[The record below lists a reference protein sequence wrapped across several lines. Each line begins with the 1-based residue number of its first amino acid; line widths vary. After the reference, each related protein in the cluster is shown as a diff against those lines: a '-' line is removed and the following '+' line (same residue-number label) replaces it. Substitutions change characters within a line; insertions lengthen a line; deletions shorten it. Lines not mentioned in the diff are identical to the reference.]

1 MRNGLSRLKIKSKI
15 MTKQKREDE
24 LVFLPL
30 GGSGEIGM
38 NLNLFGFGPEHNRKW
53 IIVDMGVTFGNADTP
68 GVDII
73 MPNIDFIEEN
83 RKDILGIV
91 LTHAHEDH
99 MGALARL
106 WDRIRCP
113 VWATPFTMYLVKD
126 RLAEVGLLDQ
136 VPLNVVELGGSIEI
150 GPFEVDLITL
160 THSIPEPN
168 ALAIRTPLGTIL
180 HTGDWKI
187 DEAPQIG
194 APVDEAALR
203 KLGDEGVLTMICDST
218 NVFSPGEAGSEEGV
232 REELN
237 TLIAEY
243 KGRGIAVASFASNV
257 ARMESVM
264 MAAKMNGRSVCLMG
278 RSMKRMTAAAKSVGL
293 LADTGVLLTEDEAQ
307 SMSPGNVLYLCTGSQ
322 GEPRAALS
330 RIAHGE
336 HRTLKFKKGDV
347 VIFSSKIIPG
357 NEKGIFAL
365 QNALADDGV
374 EIITEKMRDIHVS
387 GHPCRDELAKM
398 YEWVRPQT
406 AVPVHGERRHLL
418 EHAKLAKT
426 LGVKRSLAPR
436 NGEMILL
443 APKGPQ
449 VIDIVASGRLHQDGK
464 DIVDASDDGL
474 RLRRKMAFAGHVSV
488 SLVVD
493 SKGKLISGPEPRVS
507 GFPEG
512 HKGALMDD
520 LLDSI
525 ADVAESAF
533 HTLSPRAKKDEDAI
547 EDRVAA
553 KVKRMIRNRTG
564 KRSLVEVTAH
574 KVK

>member
-1 MRNGLSRLKIKSKI
+1 
-15 MTKQKREDE
+15 MTKQKREDAF
-24 LVFLPL
+24 VFLPL

-53 IIVDMGVTFGNADTP
+53 IIVDMGVTFGGPDTP

-73 MPNIDFIEEN
+73 MPDIDFIEQHRHN
-83 RKDILGIV
+83 VLGII

-126 RLAEVGLLDQ
+126 RLAEAGLLDD
-136 VPLNVVELGGSIEI
+136 VPLNLVELGGNIQL
-150 GPFEVDLITL
+150 GPFELDLITL

-168 ALAIRTPLGTIL
+168 ALAIRTALGTVL

-187 DEAPQIG
+187 DPAPQIG
-194 APVDEAALR
+194 DPVDEEALR
-203 KLGDEGVLTMICDST
+203 ALGKAGVLAMICDST

-232 REELN
+232 REEL
-237 TLIAEY
+237 TKLIGEY
-243 KGRGIAVASFASNV
+243 DGRGVAVASFASNV
-257 ARMESVM
+257 ARLESVM
-264 MAAKMNGRSVCLMG
+264 MAAKENNRSVCLMG

-293 LADTGVLLTEDEAQ
+293 LKGTGVLLSEDEAQ
-307 SMSPGNVLYLCTGSQ
+307 AMPAAHVLYLCTGSQ

-330 RIAHGE
+330 RIARGD
-336 HRTLKFKKGDV
+336 HRSVKFSSGDV

-374 EIITEKMRDIHVS
+374 EIITEKMRPIHVS
-387 GHPCRDELAKM
+387 GHPCRDELARM
-398 YEWVRPQT
+398 YDWVQPEI

-418 EHAKLAKT
+418 EHAKLAKD
-426 LGVKRSLAPR
+426 LGVKRSYAPR
-436 NGEMILL
+436 NGEMIQL
-443 APKGPQ
+443 APQGPN
-449 VIDIVASGRLHQDGK
+449 VVDIVASGRLHQDGH
-464 DIVDASDDGL
+464 DIVSSHDEGL

-493 SKGKLISGPEPRVS
+493 SRGKIVSGPEPRVS

-512 HKGALMDD
+512 HKGKLIDN
-520 LLDSI
+520 LLDDI
-525 ADVAESAF
+525 ADVAEAAF
-533 HTLSPRAKKDEDAI
+533 DTLSPRAKREEDVI
-547 EDRVAA
+547 EDKVSA
-553 KVKRMIRNRTG
+553 KVKRLIRERTG
-564 KRSLVEVTAH
+564 KRTLVEVVAH